1 MNVTSCTLQS
11 QAATTGEAVME
22 EALASLAQRDP
33 SRFQRLN
40 QRMQV
45 RTWVVFRAPIFS
57 VHRSIPPCPS

>member
-1 MNVTSCTLQS
+1 MRLCP

-45 RTWVVFRAPIFS
+45 RLRWRGCARGGAVGPRVQAHLR
-57 VHRSIPPCPS
+57 R